1 MTTVLIL
8 VTVVCLFIPV
18 YVYAGYPALL
28 WLASRC
34 KRPHGQGD
42 AGHEPSVT
50 LVISCYNEADV
61 IARKLEN
68 SLALDYPGN
77 KLAILVVS
85 DGSDDGTDN
94 IVKAFA
100 NKGIRLIRQE
110 GRLGKTMGLNLAVEA
125 ADSEIIVFSDANA
138 MYDTQAV
145 RYLVRHFSHEK
156 VGYAVGAALY
166 TDADT
171 GASAHNENL
180 YWRYELAI
188 KTWESRLHS
197 VVGGDGAIYAI
208 RSRLWQPLQQRD
220 INDFVN
226 PLQIIAQG
234 YRGRFEP
241 RAQCFEETAGSFDKE
256 IARKERIVNRS
267 IRGLMRVKSVMN
279 PLKTGVFSSM
289 VISHKLLRWLIP
301 YFLVLG
307 VAGSA
312 LLASQSLALFQLI
325 TLGSL
330 GLLLL
335 ATTGQLWRDKTRLP
349 TLLSLPYYFVMVNA
363 YAMKGI
369 YKALRGETQV
379 TWNSARPDAAISP
392 QEKSGSHRLP
402 FPTKSLL
409 LLLVSLV
416 LLGAS
421 LGLPYV

>member
-94 IVKAFA
+94 IVKGFA
-100 NKGIRLIRQE
+100 DKGIRLIRQE

-138 MYDTQAV
+138 MYDTQAI
-145 RYLVRHFSHEK
+145 RYLVRHFSHQK

-335 ATTGQLWRDKTRLP
+335 ATTGQLWRDKTLLP
-349 TLLSLPYYFVMVNA
+349 TVLSLPYYFVMVNA

-379 TWNSARPDAAISP
+379 TWNSARPDAAINP
-392 QEKSGSHRLP
+392 QEKSGSHSLP
-402 FPTKSLL
+402 LPTKSLL

>member
-94 IVKAFA
+94 IVKGFA

-145 RYLVRHFSHEK
+145 RYLVRHFSHQK

-325 TLGSL
+325 TLCSL

-349 TLLSLPYYFVMVNA
+349 TVLSLPYYFVMVNA

-379 TWNSARPDAAISP
+379 TWSSARPDAAINP
-392 QEKSGSHRLP
+392 QEKSGSHSLP
-402 FPTKSLL
+402 LPTKSLL

>member
-68 SLALDYPGN
+68 SLALDYPAN

-100 NKGIRLIRQE
+100 DKGIRLIRQE

-138 MYDTQAV
+138 MYDTQAI
-145 RYLVRHFSHEK
+145 RYLVRHFSHQK

-369 YKALRGETQV
+369 YKALLGQTQV
-379 TWNSARPDAAISP
+379 TWNSARPDAAINP
-392 QEKSGSHRLP
+392 QEKSGSHSLP
-402 FPTKSLL
+402 LPTKSLL

>member
-1 MTTVLIL
+1 MTTALIL

-94 IVKAFA
+94 IVKGFA
-100 NKGIRLIRQE
+100 DKGIRLIRQE

-335 ATTGQLWRDKTRLP
+335 ATTGQLWREKTRLP

-379 TWNSARPDAAISP
+379 TWNSARPDAAINP
-392 QEKSGSHRLP
+392 QGKSGSHRLP
-402 FPTKSLL
+402 LPTKSLL
-409 LLLVSLV
+409 LLLVSSV

>member
-1 MTTVLIL
+1 MTTALIL

-94 IVKAFA
+94 IVKGFA
-100 NKGIRLIRQE
+100 DKGIRLIRQE

-325 TLGSL
+325 TLGSM

-349 TLLSLPYYFVMVNA
+349 TVLSLPYYFVMVNA

-402 FPTKSLL
+402 FLTKSLL